1 MDVNATTSRIDPPV
15 VTTPAPPAR
24 APRPEIPA
32 EGPAPPAGDP
42 APGTDLKFTLRS
54 ADVVAKFSIHEAT
67 RSVMVTIFDR
77 KTGEVI
83 REIPSHRYLDLVAAL
98 QGKGTLLDTSR

>member
-1 MDVNATTSRIDPPV
+1 
-15 VTTPAPPAR
+15 
-24 APRPEIPA
+24 
-32 EGPAPPAGDP
+32 
-42 APGTDLKFTLRS
+42 
-54 ADVVAKFSIHEAT
+54 
-67 RSVMVTIFDR
+67 MVTIFDR